1 MIEKVEELSK
11 FKDEAKDL
19 LMTDSIRIKNIETD
33 FKVNIKNIENI
44 LSSSVIY
51 PGLIGYSGKFK
62 SFHDYMDY
70 TLSQISEF
78 NIFKEK
84 NIHDLIPYKKKM
96 DETLENIKYQ
106 MNHIINLANEFAIKK
121 IEDSENR
128 LKSMIQLYDDRLQD
142 TRVENAHYSI
152 GLEKKSEELSRLIK
166 NVYEIKADI
175 FKRVKDEMTNMK
187 GEQRT
192 MLKLVS
198 SYKKEFGQ
206 IKDKFIQ
213 LSEFIRDVRFR
224 VNIAPEL
231 QKKEFIAFSK
241 KLSYNYKDRDN
252 DRASFSGSERKSM
265 INRADTFNFKNK
277 NYLNSGSDIKD
288 IFESPY
294 FNSQNKNKYYPN
306 THDLKKRNSMQ
317 INNFNKLSNKVI
329 KKFDISKEKEK
340 ENSKI
345 NSNEKSENNLGRRKT
360 EALLTP
366 KNFSKDFNNIS
377 DKKEKEKDG
386 NNSIIFSSDS
396 SGEEKPKQKSK
407 EKEKEKEK
415 NQFIIKEEDENEN
428 NMSEITE
435 EHNKKKTVKEN
446 KISDENENKSSVII
460 NEEEEIQKKEEE
472 KNKKDTQELEKN
484 NDKTINININ
494 KKDNTSFNNKITELN
509 KIYSSKSENRN
520 EKSIKLQVNKSEKI
534 KGNIKGNERNNT
546 VSIISINDMFMN
558 QNRTNRL
565 MPFVNSSRNFLYS
578 LSIENN
584 YLKQNQM
591 AVINNKYNPPKT
603 RVKSYSFK
611 NTNNKNKISANL
623 DAESTNNFEKT
634 YMPYKTFS
642 NFSNIGLDKIEGKKY
657 INSKIVLLNNN
668 NNKII
673 KEVANNF
680 LNKKINKISL
690 NKEPNIFKKINAS

>member
-265 INRADTFNFKNK
+265 INKADTFNFKNK

-591 AVINNKYNPPKT
+591 AVINNNYNPPKT